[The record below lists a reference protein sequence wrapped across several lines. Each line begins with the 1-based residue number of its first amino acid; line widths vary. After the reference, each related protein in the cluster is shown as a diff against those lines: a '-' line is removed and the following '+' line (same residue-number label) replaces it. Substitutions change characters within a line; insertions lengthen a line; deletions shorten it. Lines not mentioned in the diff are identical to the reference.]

1 MKLPSLLLD
10 TEQAAAHLGVTVG
23 TLNVWRSTGRHQLP
37 YLKIG
42 RNVRYR
48 LSDLDVWLEARLR
61 TSV

>member
-1 MKLPSLLLD
+1 MKLPTPLLD
-10 TEQAAAHLGVTVG
+10 TEQAAAHLGVTIG
-23 TLNVWRSTGRHQLP
+23 TLNVWRSTGRHRLP

-48 LSDLDVWLEARLR
+48 LADLDAWLEARLR

>member
-1 MKLPSLLLD
+1 MKLTSPLLD

>member
-1 MKLPSLLLD
+1 MKLPSPLLD
-10 TEQAAAHLGVTVG
+10 TGQAAAHLGVTIG

-48 LSDLDVWLEARLR
+48 LSDLDAWLEARLR